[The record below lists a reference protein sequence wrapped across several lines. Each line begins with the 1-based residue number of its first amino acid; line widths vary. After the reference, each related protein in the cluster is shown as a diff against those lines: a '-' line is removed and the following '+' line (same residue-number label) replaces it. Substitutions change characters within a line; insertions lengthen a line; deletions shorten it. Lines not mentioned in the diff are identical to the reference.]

1 MFAANT
7 SLMSQI
13 EDLKKEIEALKKEN
27 EARKKESVA
36 IGEEQQKIHKWYKK
50 QFPIIMVGGGGH
62 DEKRKIKPRRD
73 GSLAST
79 TSNEI

>member
-1 MFAANT
+1 
-7 SLMSQI
+7 MSQI

-50 QFPIIMVGGGGH
+50 QFS
-62 DEKRKIKPRRD
+62 K
-73 GSLAST
+73 
-79 TSNEI
+79 SNGWRWWT